1 MKMTMMMPGW
11 SAHGGQT
18 VSPYVGKME
27 ENEKLL
33 GHSVC
38 ITTPDYPHFCHVDGL
53 DRPPAAHQPAL
64 QSQ

>member
-18 VSPYVGKME
+18 LSSYVGKME

-33 GHSVC
+33 GHSVSTNKLT
-38 ITTPDYPHFCHVDGL
+38 IRNSTY
-53 DRPPAAHQPAL
+53 
-64 QSQ
+64 